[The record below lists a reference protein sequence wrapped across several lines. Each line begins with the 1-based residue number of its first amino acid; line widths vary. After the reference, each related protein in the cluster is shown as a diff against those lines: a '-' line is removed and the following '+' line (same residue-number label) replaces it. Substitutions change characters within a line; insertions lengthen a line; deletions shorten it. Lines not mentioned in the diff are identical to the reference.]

1 MYLVWEIL
9 VLLVC
14 FVCVAE
20 IWYIV
25 DKCHHCGTPNPSVS
39 DRKLIEDMDNMSS
52 SSTVI
57 PLLFFGFILAI
68 IIAVVLAFG

>member
-1 MYLVWEIL
+1 MVLVECL
-9 VLLVC
+9 EC
-14 FVCVAE
+14 DAE
-20 IWYIV
+20 IWDNA
-25 DKCHHCGTPNPSVS
+25 DKCHECGTPNPSVS
-39 DRKLIEDMDNMSS
+39 DRKLIEDMDNMLH